1 MLRVQKGNWKEYRKL
16 PDQLEV
22 DFHRSGLGGRDG
34 GGGYQYQYNME
45 VVYAE
50 AIESL
55 KKAQAEGKQ
64 SVLFTYGSS
73 TSRLGKTTARSQVR
87 KAMGSPAATPYILRP
102 KCIQHDSVF
111 VAFIRPK
118 KP

>member
-1 MLRVQKGNWKEYRKL
+1 MLRVQKGDWKEYRKL

-22 DFHRSGLGGRDG
+22 DFHRSGVDGRNTHG
-34 GGGYQYQYNME
+34 SYQYNME
-45 VVYAE
+45 LVYAD

-55 KKAQAEGKQ
+55 KKAHAEGKQ
-64 SVLFTYGSS
+64 SVLFTHGCS
-73 TSRLGKTTARSQVR
+73 TSRIGQTTSRSQVR
-87 KAMGSPAATPYILRP
+87 KAMRSKEATPYILRP

-111 VAFIRPK
+111 VAIIRPK